1 MEVCFLASGE
11 KVALLQAAEF
21 EGKTA
26 EAVKQALAPKIGV
39 TRFRQRLF
47 LEGDAVEI
55 PDDDV
60 ITPVPEKLQLVV
72 LEFCPPDVAEDEQLM
87 VAARDND
94 TVGLEQ
100 LLKRPQNP
108 NTRDPEGM
116 PPLHHAAED
125 GHVEP
130 MRLLL
135 EAGAEIDA
143 TCEEHEMAPLHKAA
157 HNGHLEA
164 VRFLVQ
170 NGAQK
175 DLTDG
180 YGSTPLLLAVEHN
193 YVDIARFLVAEG
205 ANKEQPLNYGNTL
218 SIAAEYGDLDMVR
231 FLVEIGCDKDKTDER
246 FGETALHRAAAEGHV
261 DVVRVLVE
269 SGANRHLL
277 DNSERTALDVASDNR
292 HADIVC
298 FLSHFEAESYR
309 KVRRLNK
316 PER

>member
-1 MEVCFLASGE
+1 MA
-11 KVALLQAAEF
+11 
-21 EGKTA
+21 T
-26 EAVKQALAPKIGV
+26 
-39 TRFRQRLF
+39 
-47 LEGDAVEI
+47 
-55 PDDDV
+55 
-60 ITPVPEKLQLVV
+60 
-72 LEFCPPDVAEDEQLM
+72 
-87 VAARDND
+87 
-94 TVGLEQ
+94 
-100 LLKRPQNP
+100 LK
-108 NTRDPEGM
+108 
-116 PPLHHAAED
+116 
-125 GHVEP
+125 
-130 MRLLL
+130 
-135 EAGAEIDA
+135 
-143 TCEEHEMAPLHKAA
+143 
-157 HNGHLEA
+157 A

-193 YVDIARFLVAEG
+193 YVDIAAAFLWLREPTRSR
-205 ANKEQPLNYGNTL
+205 PLNYGNTL

>member
-1 MEVCFLASGE
+1 MASGE

-55 PDDDV
+55 PDDNV
-60 ITPVPEKLQLVV
+60 FTSVPEKLQLVV
-72 LEFCPPDVAEDEQLM
+72 LEFCPPDVAEDEQMM
-87 VAARDND
+87 VAARGND
-94 TVGLEQ
+94 TIGLEQ

-108 NTRDPEGM
+108 NTRDECM
-116 PPLHHAAED
+116 TPLHHAAEH

-143 TCEEHEMAPLHKAA
+143 QREEEEMAPLHNAA
-157 HNGHLEA
+157 HMGHLEA

-261 DVVRVLVE
+261 DVVRALVE